1 MFQTKSCTGNQNTH
15 FMVSNSPPQKNRA
28 IYEITWEKKKCGIL
42 ATLMT
47 IQYGARASHVW
58 ITKTTD
64 THLEY
69 VIFTAFRGSN
79 GYANAFQMLRYT
91 YIVCRILV

>member
-1 MFQTKSCTGNQNTH
+1 M
-15 FMVSNSPPQKNRA
+15 
-28 IYEITWEKKKCGIL
+28 WKKL
-42 ATLMT
+42 VEPHSS
-47 IQYGARASHVW
+47 Q

-79 GYANAFQMLRYT
+79 GYANAFQRYVIRT
-91 YIVCRILV
+91 LFAVFLYNNFVLF